1 MRFIFPLLVLLA
13 ASAFSEDA
21 VKPET
26 LGYKPV
32 WSDEFNGTALDA
44 AKWITSYAPKVHP
57 LGCNSEKQSYAPEN
71 AVLRDGHLVL
81 RAERKVRE
89 GVPFTISQSSGG
101 PTACAGTRMASNA
114 ISGTA
119 SRTSAR
125 CM

>member
-57 LGCNSEKQSYAPEN
+57 LGCNNEKQSYASEN
-71 AVLRDGHLVL
+71 AVLPTGILCCAQSGK
-81 RAERKVRE
+81 RARE
-89 GVPFTISQSSGG
+89 
-101 PTACAGTRMASNA
+101 
-114 ISGTA
+114 
-119 SRTSAR
+119 
-125 CM
+125 